1 MKSVNQHQ
9 AFENE
14 KSIQTDFKEKMTY
27 SEYLSLDTLLSSQH
41 RLSDHHDEML
51 FIIVHHVSEL
61 WMKQILHELYSAIA
75 DIQADNLRSSFK
87 KLARVS
93 QIQEQLKS
101 VWDVLSTLTPSEYIE
116 FRDKLGSAS
125 GFQSYQNRLV
135 EFALGYKTEYV
146 LKIYE
151 NDPEL
156 HQILQEAYDAPS
168 LYDVSIQALS
178 RAGFSIDKEV
188 LNRDFNITH
197 LSNESVKRAWMI
209 VYKNVEQ
216 YWELY
221 ELAEKLV
228 DIEGL
233 FQQWRFRHMK
243 TVERIIGFKKGTG
256 GSGGVSYLKK
266 VLDQYFFPEL
276 WELRT
281 EL

>member
-1 MKSVNQHQ
+1 MKQENEHQ
-9 AFENE
+9 AF
-14 KSIQTDFKEKMTY
+14 KSESNIHTDFKNKMTY
-27 SEYLSLDTLLSSQH
+27 SEYLGLDTLLASQH
-41 RLSDHHDEML
+41 PLSDHHDEHL

-61 WMKQILHELYSAIA
+61 WMNLILHEIQAAIT
-75 DIQADNLRSSFK
+75 DIQSENLPASFK

-93 QIQEQLKS
+93 QVQDQLKQ

-116 FRDKLGSAS
+116 FRDKLGNAS
-125 GFQSYQNRLV
+125 GFQSYQNRLI
-135 EFALGYKTEYV
+135 EFDLGYKTTYI

-151 NDPEL
+151 KDAKIS
-156 HQILQEAYDAPS
+156 QQLQYAYDAPS
-168 LYDVSIQALS
+168 LYDVAIQALAK
-178 RAGFSIDKEV
+178 AGLPIDEEV
-188 LNRDFNITH
+188 LKRDIRKTH
-197 LSNESVKRAWMI
+197 TSNESVKKAWMT
-209 VYKNVEQ
+209 VYQHVDQ

-221 ELAEKLV
+221 ELAEELV
-228 DIEGL
+228 DIEDL

-243 TVERIIGFKKGTG
+243 TVERIIGFKQGTG